1 MRCLEMKKRIL
12 DLLQIIL
19 GNALMAFAVNTL
31 ILENGI
37 VCGGVSGIGSAIEQ
51 YFHIP
56 LSATVAALNIILF
69 LLGLFYFGKSFAAS
83 ILIST
88 IVFPIFLQVFEEIP
102 ALHGY
107 LEDPLLA
114 MVIGGALVGI
124 GIGIVIKANASTG
137 GVEILAQFIAKQ
149 FKFPVHIVLNV
160 IDISVLVLQIAYSNT
175 TNIIYGIIMTFVTSA
190 VIKKTLLS
198 GKSLIQMTI
207 MSDKYEEIREMII
220 YEVDAGVTMMV
231 SEKGYTRQES
241 KLITSVIP
249 YQKLPVLKAK
259 VLEIDP
265 VAFIIV
271 AKIEEVGGRGFT
283 VDRYWNGV

>member
-1 MRCLEMKKRIL
+1 MKKNIL
-12 DLLQIIL
+12 NLLQIIL
-19 GNALMAFAVNTL
+19 GNAFMAFAVNTL

-37 VCGGVSGIGSAIEQ
+37 VCGGVSGIGSAFEQ
-51 YFHIP
+51 YFGIP
-56 LSATVAALNIILF
+56 LSLTVAILNIMLF
-69 LLGLFYFGKSFAAS
+69 ALGFWYFGKSFAMS
-83 ILIST
+83 IIIST
-88 IVFPIFLQVFEEIP
+88 FVFPIFLELFDRIP

-107 LEDPLLA
+107 LDDPLLA
-114 MVIGGALVGI
+114 MVIGGTLVGF

-137 GVEILAQFIAKQ
+137 GVDILAQFIAKQ
-149 FKFPVHIVLNV
+149 FKVPVHIVLNV
-160 IDISVLVLQIAYSNT
+160 IDISILVLQISYSNT

-190 VIKKTLLS
+190 VLKKTLLS

-207 MSDKYEEIREMII
+207 MSDKYEEIRHMII

-249 YQKLPVLKAK
+249 YQKLPALKEKVLK
-259 VLEIDP
+259 IDP

-283 VDRYWNGV
+283 IDRYWNGV

>member
-1 MRCLEMKKRIL
+1 MKKKIL

-37 VCGGVSGIGSAIEQ
+37 VCGGVSGIGSAIEH
-51 YFHIP
+51 YFGLPI
-56 LSATVAALNIILF
+56 SVTVAILNIMLF
-69 LLGLFYFGKSFAAS
+69 VLGLCYFGKGFAMS
-83 ILIST
+83 IIIST
-88 IVFPIFLQVFEEIP
+88 FVFPIFLELFDRIP
-102 ALHGY
+102 AFHGY
-107 LEDPLLA
+107 LDDSLLA
-114 MVIGGALVGI
+114 MVIGGVLVGA

-149 FKFPVHIVLNV
+149 FKFPIHIVLNIV
-160 IDISVLVLQIAYSNT
+160 DITVLVLQISYSDT

-207 MSDKYEEIREMII
+207 MSDKFEEIRQMII

-249 YQKLPVLKAK
+249 YQKLPLLKEKVLK
-259 VLEIDP
+259 IDP

-283 VDRYWNGV
+283 VDRYWDGV

>member
-1 MRCLEMKKRIL
+1 MKKKIL

-37 VCGGVSGIGSAIEQ
+37 VCGGVSGIGSAIEH
-51 YFHIP
+51 YFGLPI
-56 LSATVAALNIILF
+56 SVTVAVLNVSLF
-69 LLGLFYFGKSFAAS
+69 LLGLFYFGKGFAMS
-83 ILIST
+83 IIIST
-88 IVFPIFLQVFEEIP
+88 FVFPVFLELFDRIP

-107 LEDPLLA
+107 LDDSLLA
-114 MVIGGALVGI
+114 MVIGGVLVGA

-149 FKFPVHIVLNV
+149 FKFPIHIVLNV
-160 IDISVLVLQIAYSNT
+160 VDITVLVLQISYSDT

-207 MSDKYEEIREMII
+207 MSDKYEEIRQMII

-249 YQKLPVLKAK
+249 YHKLPVLKEK
-259 VLEIDP
+259 VLKIDP

-283 VDRYWNGV
+283 VDRYWDGV

>member
-1 MRCLEMKKRIL
+1 MKKKIL

-19 GNALMAFAVNTL
+19 GNAFIAFAVNTL

-37 VCGGVSGIGSAIEQ
+37 VCGGVSGIGSAIEH
-51 YFHIP
+51 FFNIP
-56 LSATVAALNIILF
+56 LSMTVAVLNIALF
-69 LLGLFYFGKSFAAS
+69 LLGLFYFGKGFAAS

-88 IVFPIFLQVFEEIP
+88 IVFPVFLELFDRIP

-114 MVIGGALVGI
+114 MVIGGAFVGI

-149 FKFPVHIVLNV
+149 FKFPIHTVLNV
-160 IDISVLVLQIAYSNT
+160 IDIVILVLQIAYSNT

-231 SEKGYTRQES
+231 SEKGFTRQES

-249 YQKLPVLKAK
+249 YQKLPTLKEKVLK
-259 VLEIDP
+259 IDP

>member
-1 MRCLEMKKRIL
+1 MKKRIL

-37 VCGGVSGIGSAIEQ
+37 VCGGVSGIGSAIEH
-51 YFHIP
+51 YFGLPI
-56 LSATVAALNIILF
+56 SVTVAVLNVSLF
-69 LLGLFYFGKSFAAS
+69 LLGLFYFGKGFAMS
-83 ILIST
+83 IIIST
-88 IVFPIFLQVFEEIP
+88 FVFPVFLEIFDRIP

-107 LEDPLLA
+107 LDDSLLA
-114 MVIGGALVGI
+114 MVIGGVLVGA

-149 FKFPVHIVLNV
+149 FKFPIHIVLNV
-160 IDISVLVLQIAYSNT
+160 VDITVLVLQISYSDT

-207 MSDKYEEIREMII
+207 MSDKYEEIRQMII

-249 YQKLPVLKAK
+249 YQKLPVLKEK
-259 VLEIDP
+259 VLKIDP

-283 VDRYWNGV
+283 VDRYWDGV

>member
-1 MRCLEMKKRIL
+1 MKKKIL
-12 DLLQIIL
+12 DLLQIVL
-19 GNALMAFAVNTL
+19 GNAFMAFAVNTL

-37 VCGGVSGIGSAIEQ
+37 VCGGVSGIGSAIEH
-51 YFHIP
+51 YFGVP
-56 LSATVAALNIILF
+56 LSLTVAVLNAALF
-69 LLGLFYFGKSFAAS
+69 GLGLWYFGKGFAMS

-88 IVFPIFLQVFEEIP
+88 VVFPVFLEVFNRIP

-114 MVIGGALVGI
+114 MVIGGTFVGI

-137 GVEILAQFIAKQ
+137 GVDILAQFIAKR
-149 FKFPVHIVLNV
+149 FKAPVHIVLNV
-160 IDISVLVLQIAYSNT
+160 IDVTILVLQISYSNT

-190 VIKKTLLS
+190 VLKKTLLS

-207 MSDKYEEIREMII
+207 MSDKYEEIRQMII
-220 YEVDAGVTMMV
+220 YEVDAGITMMM
-231 SEKGYTRQES
+231 SEKGFTRQES

-249 YQKLPVLKAK
+249 YQKLPILKEKVLK
-259 VLEIDP
+259 IDP

>member
-1 MRCLEMKKRIL
+1 MKKKIL
-12 DLLQIIL
+12 NLLQIIL
-19 GNALMAFAVNTL
+19 GNAFMAFAVNTL

-37 VCGGVSGIGSAIEQ
+37 VCGGVSGIGSAIEH
-51 YFHIP
+51 YFGLPVSI
-56 LSATVAALNIILF
+56 TVALLNIALF
-69 LLGLFYFGKSFAAS
+69 FLGFWYFGKGFAMS
-83 ILIST
+83 IIIST
-88 IVFPIFLQVFEEIP
+88 FIFPVFLEIFDKIP

-114 MVIGGALVGI
+114 MVIGGVLVGA

-137 GVEILAQFIAKQ
+137 GVDILAQFIAKK
-149 FKFPVHIVLNV
+149 FKIPVHIVLNV
-160 IDISVLVLQIAYSNT
+160 IDVSILVLQISYSNT
-175 TNIIYGIIMTFVTSA
+175 TNIIYGIIMTFVSSA
-190 VIKKTLLS
+190 VLKKTLLS
-198 GKSLIQMTI
+198 GKSLIQMTV
-207 MSDKYEEIREMII
+207 MSDKYEEIRQMII
-220 YEVDAGVTMMV
+220 CELDAGVTMMM

-249 YQKLPVLKAK
+249 YQKLPSLKER

-283 VDRYWNGV
+283 VDRYWDGV

>member
-1 MRCLEMKKRIL
+1 MKKKII

-19 GNALMAFAVNTL
+19 GNAFMAFAVNTL

-37 VCGGVSGIGSAIEQ
+37 VCGGVSGIGSAIQ
-51 YFHIP
+51 HYFNVP
-56 LSATVAALNIILF
+56 LSVTVAVLNAVLF
-69 LLGLFYFGKSFAAS
+69 ILGLLAFGKGFAAS

-88 IVFPIFLQVFEEIP
+88 IVFPIFLEMFEQIP

-114 MVIGGALVGI
+114 MVIGGVLVGA

-160 IDISVLVLQIAYSNT
+160 IDVSVLVLQISYSNT

-190 VIKKTLLS
+190 FTIAVNAPPITTPTARSITLPRITNCLNS
-198 GKSLIQMTI
+198 FTI
-207 MSDKYEEIREMII
+207 
-220 YEVDAGVTMMV
+220 
-231 SEKGYTRQES
+231 
-241 KLITSVIP
+241 P
-249 YQKLPVLKAK
+249 
-259 VLEIDP
+259 
-265 VAFIIV
+265 FI
-271 AKIEEVGGRGFT
+271 
-283 VDRYWNGV
+283 